1 MEKMIYKTSPIGD
14 LIDTDDKRMVKGYA
28 SVFGNI
34 DSDGDMLMQGAYAK
48 TIKENGHRV
57 KYLYQHDMSKPIGKM
72 VNMYEDVKGLVFEA
86 EIAPT
91 TLGKDVIELMK
102 AGVIT
107 ENSVGIL
114 PIQKGY
120 NDDIREITE
129 VKLYEV
135 SAVTLAAN
143 DQAKIT
149 DVKSQDA
156 QEQVYKRYDA
166 LCKLIRKGDI
176 SDEMGYAIESEI
188 QKLKSLFIDSFNLP
202 VEKTTEPKEVKNDEV
217 EILSYLLNNLK

>member
-1 MEKMIYKTSPIGD
+1 MEKLIYKTAPVGE
-14 LIDTDDKRMVKGYA
+14 LMDTDDKRYVKGYG

-34 DSDGDMLMQGAYAK
+34 DSDGDMLMPGAYAK
-48 TIKENGHRV
+48 TIKENGYRV

-72 VNMYEDVKGLVFEA
+72 SELYEDQKGLGFVA
-86 EIAPT
+86 EVPET
-91 TLGKDVIELMK
+91 RLGKDVIELMK

-120 NDDIREITE
+120 NDNIREITE
-129 VKLYEV
+129 VKLYEI
-135 SAVTLAAN
+135 SAVTMAAN

-149 DVKSQDA
+149 NVKSQNN
-156 QEQVYKRYDA
+156 QEELFKRYDN

-176 SDEMGYAIESEI
+176 SDELGYAIEGEI
-188 QKLKSLFIDSFNLP
+188 QKLKSLFIASFTLP
-202 VEKTTEPKEVKNDEV
+202 EETTEPKEEKSDDT
-217 EILSYLLNNLK
+217 EILNYLIHKLK